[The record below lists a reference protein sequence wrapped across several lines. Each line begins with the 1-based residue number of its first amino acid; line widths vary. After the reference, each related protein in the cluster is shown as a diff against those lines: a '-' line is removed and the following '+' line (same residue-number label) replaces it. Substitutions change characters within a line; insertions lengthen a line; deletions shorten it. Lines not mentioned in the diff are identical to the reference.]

1 MAHGVEGRVPLLDP
15 AVVAASFPL
24 PDRFK
29 VRGRIGKFVLRKWLE
44 KHLPEAAPF
53 SRKRGFTVPVRE
65 WIGGRGEELGALV
78 AASPGV
84 AEICRPDGVRGV
96 FQARGKREGFA
107 AWTLLFYALW
117 YRRHILGQL
126 PGGDA
131 FECLSAV
138 P

>member
-15 AVVAASFPL
+15 AVAAAAFPL

-29 VRGRIGKFVLRKWLE
+29 VNKGVGKYVLRKWLHE
-44 KHLPEAAPF
+44 HLPEAAPF
-53 SRKRGFTVPVRE
+53 SKKRGFTVPVGE
-65 WIGGRGEELGALV
+65 WIAGRGEQLGALV
-78 AASPGV
+78 ASSPGIE
-84 AEICRPDGVRGV
+84 EICRPEGVTKV
-96 FQARGKREGFA
+96 FRSSGKREGFA

-126 PGGDA
+126 PEGDT
-131 FECLSAV
+131 FEYLSAA